1 MVRRNILANYI
12 GRTWVVVSVY
22 IFVPL
27 YLKFLG
33 IEAYGLIGFYSTLLG
48 VLALADMGLTATLSR
63 EMARLEAR
71 EGAAGE
77 MGDLLRTYESIYLG
91 ISLGLA
97 AAIWFAAP
105 SIAGRWLQA
114 GALPLGEIAS
124 AIKLMGIAIALQ
136 LPANLYSGGLFGLQR
151 QVMANSLMIGW
162 GIFRGVGSVL
172 VLWLVSPTIIAFS
185 LWQIVSNAAYLFAV
199 RFGIRHVLPA
209 ARSKPGFKRTILRN
223 TWRYASG
230 LAGLTLFST
239 ILKQSDKLA
248 VSKLLPL
255 EIFGYYTLA
264 GSLAMAPVLL
274 AGPIALAVFPRLIGL
289 ASAGD
294 GGSLRRIYHRSCS
307 LVSIA
312 AFPATLTLA
321 LYAGRFIYAWT
332 GSAAAGDKV
341 GTVASLLLIGQAMQ
355 AVTVVP
361 YHLALAHGDTRLNLR
376 IGLASVVFIAPLLIF
391 SIPKLG
397 VIGGAISWLVMN
409 VCTLP
414 PYMYFLHRRFLPGE
428 FRGWILHD
436 VGRPLLASLPVV
448 ILAFFLMPFSP
459 VRLITFGQICLVW
472 GLSAV
477 SATLAMPEFR
487 DELILRTKG
496 LLGLS

>member
-1 MVRRNILANYI
+1 
-12 GRTWVVVSVY
+12 VVVSVY

-71 EGAAGE
+71 EGADGE

-209 ARSKPGFKRTILRN
+209 ARSKPGFKRTILRH
-223 TWRYASG
+223 
-230 LAGLTLFST
+230 TL
-239 ILKQSDKLA
+239 
-248 VSKLLPL
+248 
-255 EIFGYYTLA
+255 
-264 GSLAMAPVLL
+264 
-274 AGPIALAVFPRLIGL
+274 R
-289 ASAGD
+289 
-294 GGSLRRIYHRSCS
+294 
-307 LVSIA
+307 
-312 AFPATLTLA
+312 
-321 LYAGRFIYAWT
+321 
-332 GSAAAGDKV
+332 
-341 GTVASLLLIGQAMQ
+341 
-355 AVTVVP
+355 
-361 YHLALAHGDTRLNLR
+361 
-376 IGLASVVFIAPLLIF
+376 
-391 SIPKLG
+391 
-397 VIGGAISWLVMN
+397 
-409 VCTLP
+409 
-414 PYMYFLHRRFLPGE
+414 
-428 FRGWILHD
+428 
-436 VGRPLLASLPVV
+436 
-448 ILAFFLMPFSP
+448 
-459 VRLITFGQICLVW
+459 
-472 GLSAV
+472 
-477 SATLAMPEFR
+477 
-487 DELILRTKG
+487 
-496 LLGLS
+496 

>member
-1 MVRRNILANYI
+1 MI
-12 GRTWVVVSVY
+12 GRAWGVVSVY
-22 IFVPL
+22 LFVPL

-33 IEAYGLIGFYSTLLG
+33 IEAYGLVGFYSTLLG

-97 AAIWFAAP
+97 AAIWLAAP

-114 GALPLGEIAS
+114 GTLPQGEIAS
-124 AIKLMGIAIALQ
+124 AIRLMGIAIALQ

-162 GIFRGVGSVL
+162 GVFRGGGSVL
-172 VLWLVSPTIIAFS
+172 ILWLVSPTIIAFS

-199 RFGIRHVLPA
+199 RSGIRQVLPA
-209 ARSKPGFKRTILRN
+209 ARSKPGFKRTILRK

-255 EIFGYYTLA
+255 EVFGYYTLA

-274 AGPIALAVFPRLIGL
+274 AGPIGLAVFPRLTGL
-289 ASAGD
+289 AVAGD

-312 AFPATLTLA
+312 AFPASLTLA

-361 YHLALAHGDTRLNLR
+361 YHLALAHGDTRLNLW
-376 IGLASVVFIAPLLIF
+376 IGLASVVLIAPLLIF
-391 SIPKLG
+391 SIPKFG

-448 ILAFFLMPFSP
+448 ILASFLMPYSP

-487 DELILRTKG
+487 DELILRTKR
-496 LLGLS
+496 LLGPS

>member
-1 MVRRNILANYI
+1 
-12 GRTWVVVSVY
+12 
-22 IFVPL
+22 
-27 YLKFLG
+27 
-33 IEAYGLIGFYSTLLG
+33 
-48 VLALADMGLTATLSR
+48 
-63 EMARLEAR
+63 
-71 EGAAGE
+71 
-77 MGDLLRTYESIYLG
+77 MGDLSR
-91 ISLGLA
+91 
-97 AAIWFAAP
+97 
-105 SIAGRWLQA
+105 
-114 GALPLGEIAS
+114 
-124 AIKLMGIAIALQ
+124 
-136 LPANLYSGGLFGLQR
+136 
-151 QVMANSLMIGW
+151 
-162 GIFRGVGSVL
+162 VGSVL

-199 RFGIRHVLPA
+199 RSGIWQCPA
-209 ARSKPGFKRTILRN
+209 RREDQAGIKRTILRN

-255 EIFGYYTLA
+255 EVFGYYTLA
-264 GSLAMAPVLL
+264 GALAMAPVLL
-274 AGPIALAVFPRLIGL
+274 AGPIALAVFPRLTGL

-294 GGSLRRIYHRSCS
+294 GGSLRRIYHRSCT

-332 GSAAAGDKV
+332 DPPRPAISGDRRLPAVDRPGHAGRHGRPLSSGPRARRHEAESADRPRV
-341 GTVASLLLIGQAMQ
+341 RRSHRT
-355 AVTVVP
+355 
-361 YHLALAHGDTRLNLR
+361 
-376 IGLASVVFIAPLLIF
+376 LLIF

-448 ILAFFLMPFSP
+448 ILASFLMPFSP
-459 VRLITFGQICLVW
+459 VRMITFGQICLVW
-472 GLSAV
+472 GLFGLSPQRWRCPS
-477 SATLAMPEFR
+477 SAT
-487 DELILRTKG
+487 
-496 LLGLS
+496 S